1 MDLRDSKGA
10 IIKPK
15 GDVNQQFGDRTYYI
29 NIPKPE
35 DIPSLPTIPDPPPD
49 FTGREEELQ
58 ELLAKIAGGSSIIGL
73 RGIGGVGK
81 TALAFKLAER
91 LRESYPDGQ
100 VMVDM
105 RGTGEN
111 PATPSEAMGS
121 VIHAY
126 QPEEKLPDG
135 EAEVK
140 EMYRKVLNGKRA
152 LILLDNALDDKQT
165 LSLIPPKSCALM
177 VTSRKSI
184 KLPGL
189 FRKDLDVL
197 KPKEAI
203 ELLRK
208 VCCSTSGPAD
218 LPEKD
223 PVWME
228 IARLCGYLPLA
239 LRAAG
244 SYLASSEDVS
254 PREYVR
260 ELADERTRLVVIGG
274 EGVELGVD
282 ASLALS
288 YKKLKA
294 EAQQTFLDLSAF
306 PADFDS
312 QAEEQICRDQGHRS
326 LSELVRWSLVDYK
339 AQGQD
344 YGRYKLHDLARIF
357 AQAKLQ
363 EEQRAAL
370 SRRLASYY
378 KDLLSAAEDLYLQ
391 GGESILAGLALFDRE
406 EANILAGQ
414 AWAAKSMGI
423 DPSAAEI
430 CMRYPDAGVYVL
442 DLRLHPRQEIAWLE
456 NGLEAARRLKDR
468 SMEGNHLGNLGAAYA
483 DLGDHRKAIEYHDQA
498 LAIAREIGDRRGEGA
513 ELGNLGNAY
522 DNLREP
528 SKAIEYYRQQLV
540 ITREIGD
547 RRGEGNAL
555 GNLGSAYANLSEP
568 RQAIEFYEQ
577 ALAIAQDIGDRRNE
591 GTWLGNL
598 GSVYAALGEPLR
610 VIEYYE
616 QQLVITREIGDRR
629 DEAIA
634 SWNLG
639 LEYENEGDLQR
650 AAEMMQICVD
660 FERKIGHPDAGKDAD
675 HLESLKAKLRKE

>member
-10 IIKPK
+10 IIEPK
-15 GDVNQQFGDRTYYI
+15 GDVDQQFGDRTYYI

-35 DIPSLPTIPDPPPD
+35 DIPSLPTIPDPPTD

-58 ELLAKIAGGSSIIGL
+58 ELLARIAGGSSIIGL

-100 VMVDM
+100 VFVDM

-126 QPEEKLPDG
+126 QPEEKLSES

-140 EMYRKVLNGKRA
+140 EMYRKILNGKRA

-165 LSLIPPKSCALM
+165 LSLIPPKSCALL

-197 KPKEAI
+197 KPEEAV

-208 VCCSTSGPAD
+208 VCCSTSSPAN
-218 LPEKD
+218 LPEED

-244 SYLASSEDVS
+244 SYLANSEDVS
-254 PREYVR
+254 PREYAR
-260 ELADERTRLVVIGG
+260 ELADERTRLEVIGG

-294 EAQQTFLDLSAF
+294 EAQQTFLDLSTF
-306 PADFDS
+306 PSEFDA
-312 QAEEQICRDQGHRS
+312 QAEEQICLDQGHRS
-326 LSELVRWSLVDYK
+326 LSELARWSLVDYK
-339 AQGQD
+339 PQGPD
-344 YGRYKLHDLARIF
+344 YGRYKLHDLARLF
-357 AQAKLQ
+357 ALARQQ
-363 EEQRAAL
+363 DEQKAAI
-370 SRRLASYY
+370 SERLATYY
-378 KDLLSAAEDLYLQ
+378 KDLLSAANDLYLK

-423 DPSAAEI
+423 DPSATEI
-430 CMRYPDAGVYVL
+430 CMNFPAAGAHVL
-442 DLRLHPRQEIAWLE
+442 DLRLHPRQTIAWLE
-456 NGLEAARRLKDR
+456 NGLGAARELKDR
-468 SMEGNHLGNLGAAYA
+468 SMEGNHLGNLGLAYT
-483 DLGDHRKAIEYHDQA
+483 DLGEPRKAIEYYEQA
-498 LAIAREIGDRRGEGA
+498 LAIAREIGDRRNEGA
-513 ELGNLGNAY
+513 WLGNLGLAY
-522 DNLREP
+522 ADLGEP
-528 SKAIEYYRQQLV
+528 RKAIEFYEQQLA

-547 RRGEGNAL
+547 RSG
-555 GNLGSAYANLSEP
+555 
-568 RQAIEFYEQ
+568 
-577 ALAIAQDIGDRRNE
+577 
-591 GTWLGNL
+591 
-598 GSVYAALGEPLR
+598 
-610 VIEYYE
+610 
-616 QQLVITREIGDRR
+616 
-629 DEAIA
+629 EAIA

-639 LEYENEGDLQR
+639 LEYEKAGDLQR
-650 AAEMMQICVD
+650 AAELMQVCVD
-660 FERKIGHPDAGKDAD
+660 FKREIGHPDAGKYAD
-675 HLESLKAKLRKE
+675 YLESLKAKLKSRG